1 MENGTKNSD
10 PSNNLAD
17 ENFYPE
23 AELQFFEKV
32 WGKGFVSPGGPEEV
46 AEILRDV
53 DLENKRILDIGCGMG
68 GIDILLVKNHGAAK
82 VVGIDVE
89 GPVLEKARQ
98 YVSEAD
104 LMDRIEFRLV
114 EPGPL
119 PFDEASFDIVFSKD
133 ALLHISDKKMLF
145 SEIFRTLKPNGM
157 FVAGDWLRG
166 EYEKVSEQMALFYKL
181 TDNEFDMVT
190 LREYGS
196 ELRDA
201 GFSEVVLRDRNEWYL
216 DVAKRELETIRGL
229 KDEIIATVGLDTYE
243 NAWESFWQVLV
254 ETLISGEFRPAH
266 IRASKIN

>member
-1 MENGTKNSD
+1 MENETKNAD
-10 PSNNLAD
+10 PSNNQAD

-23 AELQFFEKV
+23 AELRFFEKV

-68 GIDILLVKNHGAAK
+68 GIDILLVKDHGAAE

-89 GPVLEKARQ
+89 APVLEKAKQ
-98 YVSEAD
+98 YVSEEG
-104 LMDRIEFRLV
+104 LMDRIEFSLV

-145 SEIFRTLKPNGM
+145 ADIFRTLKPNGM

-166 EYEKVSEQMALFYKL
+166 EYEQASEQMALFGEL

-190 LREYGS
+190 LREYGLK
-196 ELRDA
+196 LRNA
-201 GFSEVVLRDRNEWYL
+201 GFSEVALRDRNEWYL
-216 DVAKRELETIRGL
+216 DVAKRELDTIRGL
-229 KDEIIATVGLDTYE
+229 KDEIIAAVGLETYE

-254 ETLISGEFRPAH
+254 KTLISGEFRPAH
-266 IRASKIN
+266 IRARKTS